1 MGKAAEGRRS
11 PRREAFACD
20 LRIARSVLDCAS
32 PLALCQKTRFPHEL
46 LHANDSMQCKRA
58 CVFSANGI
66 TFAPVTTSNQTD
78 PGSTSTGAEPAP
90 HPAFVTTHWSLVV
103 SAGRN
108 DTPHARNAL
117 EKLCRAYWFPIYA
130 FVRRQG
136 HGPHDAQDLTQE
148 FFARLLE
155 KKQLAVVDPAKGRF
169 RSFLLASLKHFLANE
184 WDKTK
189 AQKRG
194 GGQILIPIDVAT
206 AESSG
211 GVDPAD
217 HLTAEKIFERR
228 WALTLLDQVL
238 RRLRA
243 EYVRDGKENLFE
255 QLKPTLT
262 EVSRSVR
269 YAEIAARLGT
279 NEGAVKVVVHRL
291 RQRYREVL
299 RAEIADTVASP
310 GEVED
315 EIRNLFAALAG

>member
-1 MGKAAEGRRS
+1 M
-11 PRREAFACD
+11 
-20 LRIARSVLDCAS
+20 
-32 PLALCQKTRFPHEL
+32 
-46 LHANDSMQCKRA
+46 
-58 CVFSANGI
+58 
-66 TFAPVTTSNQTD
+66 
-78 PGSTSTGAEPAP
+78 STSSRTEPNSTPACAEPP
-90 HPAFVTTHWSLVV
+90 PRPAFVTTHWSLVL
-103 SAGRN
+103 SAR
-108 DTPHARNAL
+108 DKTSPQSADAL
-117 EKLCRAYWFPIYA
+117 EKLCRTYWFPIYA

-136 HGPHDAQDLTQE
+136 HSPHDAQDLTQE

-155 KKQLAVVDPAKGRF
+155 KKQLAGVDPAKGRF

-206 AESSG
+206 AETSCG
-211 GVDPAD
+211 IEPAD
-217 HLTAEKIFERR
+217 HLTAENIFERR
-228 WALTLLDQVL
+228 WALTLLEQVL

-243 EYVRDGKENLFE
+243 EYVRDGRENLFE

-269 YAEIAARLGT
+269 YAEIGARLGT
-279 NEGAVKVVVHRL
+279 TEGAIKAAVHRL

>member
-1 MGKAAEGRRS
+1 M
-11 PRREAFACD
+11 
-20 LRIARSVLDCAS
+20 
-32 PLALCQKTRFPHEL
+32 
-46 LHANDSMQCKRA
+46 
-58 CVFSANGI
+58 
-66 TFAPVTTSNQTD
+66 VTTSDQTD
-78 PGSTSTGAEPAP
+78 PGSTSAGTEPSP
-90 HPAFVTTHWSLVV
+90 RPAFVTTHWSLVV
-103 SAGRN
+103 SAGGN

-155 KKQLAVVDPAKGRF
+155 KNQLAGADRNRGRF
-169 RSFLLASLKHFLANE
+169 RSFLLAALKHFLANE
-184 WDKTK
+184 WDKTQ

-206 AESSG
+206 AETVCG
-211 GVDPAD
+211 IDPAD
-217 HLTAEKIFERR
+217 TLTAEKIYERR

-238 RRLRA
+238 HRLRD
-243 EYVRDGKENLFE
+243 EYARDGKENLFE

-262 EVSRSVR
+262 EASRSVR
-269 YAEIAARLGT
+269 YADIAAQLGT
-279 NEGAVKVVVHRL
+279 SEGAVKVAVHRL

>member
-1 MGKAAEGRRS
+1 M
-11 PRREAFACD
+11 
-20 LRIARSVLDCAS
+20 
-32 PLALCQKTRFPHEL
+32 
-46 LHANDSMQCKRA
+46 
-58 CVFSANGI
+58 
-66 TFAPVTTSNQTD
+66 TTSSQTH
-78 PGSTSTGAEPAP
+78 PGSTSADAESPSR
-90 HPAFVTTHWSLVV
+90 PAFVTTHWSLVV
-103 SAGRN
+103 SAGDN
-108 DTPHARNAL
+108 DTPHARDAL

-155 KKQLAVVDPAKGRF
+155 KKYLASADPAKGRF

-184 WDKTK
+184 WDKTQ

-194 GGQILIPIDVAT
+194 GGQFLIPIDAAT
-206 AESSG
+206 AETSCG
-211 GVDPAD
+211 IEPAD
-217 HLTAEKIFERR
+217 NLTAEKIFERR
-228 WALTLLDQVL
+228 WALTLLEHVL

-243 EYVRDGKENLFE
+243 EYVRDDREKLFE

-269 YAEIAARLGT
+269 YAEIATRLGT
-279 NEGAVKVVVHRL
+279 TEGAVKVAVHRL